1 MKSLLRRICHLGEH
15 NDQVSMNLCLFFLK
29 YKKLAAH
36 GGNLLENE
44 MLAKIAE
51 SYNVTI
57 AQLLLRYQLQRNI
70 LVIPKSKTPSR
81 IDENA
86 QVFHFNISDDD
97 MAKIK
102 GLDKN
107 TRSCNFVINS
117 ESQNFPASWKKEQF
131 YLDSLK
137 V

>member
-1 MKSLLRRICHLGEH
+1 MIYII
-15 NDQVSMNLCLFFLK
+15 NLETVA
-29 YKKLAAH
+29 Y
-36 GGNLLENE
+36 GGSLLENE
-44 MLAKIAE
+44 LLAKIAK

-70 LVIPKSKTPSR
+70 LIIPKSDSPSR

-86 QVFHFNISDDD
+86 RLFHFKISVDD
-97 MAKIK
+97 MIKIK

-107 TRSCNFVINS
+107 KRACTFIINS
-117 ESQNFPASWKKEQF
+117 NNQNFPASWKKEQF

-137 V
+137 T

>member
-1 MKSLLRRICHLGEH
+1 MKS
-15 NDQVSMNLCLFFLK
+15 
-29 YKKLAAH
+29 AAH
-36 GGNLLENE
+36 GGNLFENE
-44 MLAKIAE
+44 MLAEIAK

-86 QVFHFNISDDD
+86 QLFHFTISDDD

-117 ESQNFPASWKKEQF
+117 KNQNFPASWKKEQF

-137 V
+137 D